1 MDLSVIIPAY
11 NAQGYIAASLRSVT
25 RCLRDEIEMEC
36 IVVNDGSQ
44 DDTAAIVQ
52 RYQERDDRIV
62 LLNKENGGVSDTR
75 NFGLK
80 HAKGKYIMFLD
91 ADDSLCE
98 DAWEHIIPAIQKEY
112 GDYIAFSYLTLYENG
127 KITPQPLPLED
138 VYSAEMKQARS
149 LMYASSDFNTC
160 WGKLFRKE
168 IIEENKIS
176 FRKDLPIGE
185 DFLFVAEYFRYCKS
199 CYMSKEMI
207 LYYLQRSGS
216 AMRSYTM
223 EQRLT
228 FTRILYDYN
237 KEIVES
243 LADEELAKQMNVYYL
258 RVLTNL
264 FREYAGIQ
272 KGKQLVSVFEEALEN
287 ETVNE
292 ILGKVEEEDIYS
304 KMKKLEYKMLKKKK
318 ITMLKNY
325 FCIKAKL

>member
-1 MDLSVIIPAY
+1 
-11 NAQGYIAASLRSVT
+11 
-25 RCLRDEIEMEC
+25 
-36 IVVNDGSQ
+36 
-44 DDTAAIVQ
+44 
-52 RYQERDDRIV
+52 
-62 LLNKENGGVSDTR
+62 
-75 NFGLK
+75 
-80 HAKGKYIMFLD
+80 
-91 ADDSLCE
+91 
-98 DAWEHIIPAIQKEY
+98 
-112 GDYIAFSYLTLYENG
+112 
-127 KITPQPLPLED
+127 
-138 VYSAEMKQARS
+138 
-149 LMYASSDFNTC
+149 
-160 WGKLFRKE
+160 
-168 IIEENKIS
+168 
-176 FRKDLPIGE
+176 
-185 DFLFVAEYFRYCKS
+185 
-199 CYMSKEMI
+199 MSKEMI

-292 ILGKVEEEDIYS
+292 ILRKVEEEDIYS

-325 FCIKAKL
+325 FCMKAKL